1 VKEKSK
7 VILNCT
13 ADGNPTPNITWTRL
27 SDNSVVTY
35 PLTITGKQDEG
46 VYECTADNGIG
57 TPATAVFSI
66 AVENYHPVQT
76 NVMTDLSGNTVTA
89 NTYFNIICSAQANPP
104 AKYRFYRE
112 QESLFNTSGR

>member
-1 VKEKSK
+1 MLQLKYMLRGFLFTDQPHITRISGNQSVKEKSK

-27 SDNSVVTY
+27 SDNSVVTF

-57 TPATAVFSI
+57 TPATAVVSI
-66 AVENYHPVQT
+66 VVE
-76 NVMTDLSGNTVTA
+76 S
-89 NTYFNIICSAQANPP
+89 
-104 AKYRFYRE
+104 KYNSILE
-112 QESLFNTSGR
+112 Q